1 MTRLAWLAAVGCF
14 LLAACGQPS
23 SKAPESADVAP
34 PAAGA
39 AAPASAAKAPAA
51 TKTTAAPAQSGDVVN
66 AGEDLE
72 TVEPD
77 QSTPASPSPLLTA
90 ALNAAPAGTVPG
102 PWKENQN
109 YIRLIPAQPT
119 VTNLAGGKVEVAE
132 VFWYGCPHC
141 YAFDPYLEAW
151 RKKKPAFVEFVRLP
165 VMWNDGAKLQARLF
179 YTLEAL
185 GKLDAMHS
193 AVFSEIQ
200 ENHDPLVDPG
210 VDPAKTEKIQAAFAA
225 RFGVSAADY
234 DKAYNSFG
242 VDQKLRRAEQLNRA
256 YMVTGVPMIVING
269 KYWTDVGHAGDE
281 NKLIALINDLATFE
295 HSGR

>member
-1 MTRLAWLAAVGCF
+1 MTRFAWLAAVGCF
-14 LLAACGQPS
+14 LLAACHQPAS
-23 SKAPESADVAP
+23 NAPETTSAAP
-34 PAAGA
+34 PAQV
-39 AAPASAAKAPAA
+39 APAA
-51 TKTTAAPAQSGDVVN
+51 AGKPATPVKGTAAPAQPDEVVN

-72 TVEPD
+72 TVESD
-77 QSTPASPSPLLTA
+77 QSAPASPSPLLTA
-90 ALNAAPAGTVPG
+90 ALNAAPAATVPG
-102 PWKENQN
+102 PWKENEN

-119 VTNLAGGKVEVAE
+119 VGNLASGQVEVAE

-141 YAFDPYLEAW
+141 YALDPYLEAW

-165 VMWNDGAKLQARLF
+165 VMWNEGAKLQGRLF
-179 YTLEAL
+179 YTVEAL

-193 AVFSEIQ
+193 AIFDEIQ

-210 VDPAKTEKIQAAFAA
+210 VDPVKTEKIQAAFAA

-256 YMVTGVPMIVING
+256 YMVTGVPMIVVNG

-281 NKLIALINDLATFE
+281 NKLVALINDLATFE
-295 HSGR
+295 HRGR